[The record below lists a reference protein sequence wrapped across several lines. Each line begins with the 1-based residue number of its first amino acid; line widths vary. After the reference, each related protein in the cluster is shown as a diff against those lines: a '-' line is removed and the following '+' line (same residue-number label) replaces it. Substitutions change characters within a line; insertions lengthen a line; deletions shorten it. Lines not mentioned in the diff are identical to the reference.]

1 MAKKIVLSVDLM
13 GGSKAPLAVIKAL
26 EVVSARHHDLYF
38 LLFGDETRVRG
49 LLDASELDK
58 SNYTFYHCP
67 YAISDDEQPIKALKA
82 GANSSMRKAIDAVK
96 NREADACISSGN
108 TGALMVMAKMVL
120 GSLPQIKRPAIV
132 SVFPNR
138 KSGSVML
145 DLGANAECDPFNLY
159 QFAVMGE
166 CFAKVITKRS
176 HPSIGILNVGVE
188 EYKGRELD
196 KKAAEL
202 LKSSQLN
209 YYGFIEGHDIA
220 EGTVDIIVT
229 DGFSGNIALKVAE
242 GTAKTC
248 LDYMKRGLTSG
259 VLAKVGGILAKTSL
273 RTAFDSIDP
282 RNYNGAMFI
291 GVDGIV
297 VKSHG
302 SSDEIG
308 FANAL
313 EVSIKLVRNRINH
326 LISEM
331 VEEHEAIKEG
341 SSLLTKIKK
350 TLKID

>member
-1 MAKKIVLSVDLM
+1 MVLSVDLM
-13 GGSKAPLAVIKAL
+13 GGSKAPLSVVKAL
-26 EVVSARHHDLYF
+26 EIVSLKHNDLHF
-38 LLFGDETRVRG
+38 LLFGDEAKVRN
-49 LLDASELDK
+49 LVEASSINKEH
-58 SNYTFYHCP
+58 YTFYHCP
-67 YAISDDEQPIKALKA
+67 DAISDDEQPIKALKS
-82 GANSSMRKAIDAVK
+82 GLNSSMRKAIDSVK
-96 NREADACISSGN
+96 NKEADACISSGN

-166 CFAKVITKRS
+166 CFAKVITKRT
-176 HPSIGILNVGVE
+176 HPSIGILNVGAE

-196 KKAAEL
+196 RKAAEL
-202 LKSSQLN
+202 LKGSQLN
-209 YYGFIEGHDIA
+209 YHGFIEGNDIA

-248 LDYMKRGLTSG
+248 LEYMKRGLTANIM
-259 VLAKVGGILAKTSL
+259 AKFGGILAKSSL
-273 RTAFDSIDP
+273 RKAFDKIDP

-302 SSDEIG
+302 SADEVG

-313 EVSIKLVRNRINH
+313 EVAIKLVRNQINQ

-331 VEEHEAIKEG
+331 IEEHEAIKEG
-341 SSLLTKIKK
+341 SSLLMKIKK
-350 TLKID
+350 TLKFD